1 MGRGQNNRAA
11 CYWVRLSVLG
21 SAPLAAVL
29 CSVVPHKP
37 ASQFPI
43 CRVACFVLGPYRHSR
58 SNPALKA
65 TRRCAARALA
75 LRWASMGYRRRY
87 HAGHP
92 LLPLSL
98 DFRYQPLRPCQS
110 QPSTHSQR
118 HRECRIYQA
127 IQLRFGALHHQPNPG
142 ISVVKFRTS
151 VPPFTPNHSLVRTG
165 LYGAWL
171 LSWSWS
177 CESFIQLLGGILIGV
192 KLRTEFC
199 HRTIPF
205 LASFKRFARPE
216 FYLRVI
222 YPFNRSPLQG
232 IFFGC

>member
-1 MGRGQNNRAA
+1 MLASKVSIQNIHHNLVSFMPNMANRADA
-11 CYWVRLSVLG
+11 GYSAILLWHLSG
-21 SAPLAAVL
+21 SA
-29 CSVVPHKP
+29 HW
-37 ASQFPI
+37 Q
-43 CRVACFVLGPYRHSR
+43 
-58 SNPALKA
+58 
-65 TRRCAARALA
+65 
-75 LRWASMGYRRRY
+75 RWASMGYRRRY

-92 LLPLSL
+92 LPPLSL
-98 DFRYQPLRPCQS
+98 GCALPIFRPCQS

-127 IQLRFGALHHQPNPG
+127 IQLRFGALHHQPNPS

-177 CESFIQLLGGILIGV
+177 WESFIQLLGGILIGV